1 MTDPE
6 LKRLVA
12 RTQGLQPW
20 RRVFHAVNGILIAG
34 VLLFL
39 DPPWTVAVG
48 VLAGLT
54 LGAVAVDLLRF
65 SAPGLNRLFFR
76 LFRPFASPR
85 EAKGIA
91 SSTWFLVGCTV
102 AVASFPREIA
112 VAGILV
118 LALADPAAS
127 WIGRKRGGGGSE
139 PAPMLGTGVFVAVA
153 TAVLLPFTG
162 LPVAL
167 LVALGT
173 AAAEI
178 LPWPFD
184 DNLVVPL
191 VAGALAWTLF
201 PLF

>member
-76 LFRPFASPR
+76 LFRAFASPR
-85 EAKGIA
+85 EAKGVA

-112 VAGILV
+112 AAAILV

-127 WIGRKRGGGGSE
+127 WIGRTRGKRRIGTGTV
-139 PAPMLGTGVFVAVA
+139 LGTGAFVAVA

-162 LPVAL
+162 LAVAI
-167 LVALGT
+167 LVAVGT
-173 AAAEI
+173 AGAEI